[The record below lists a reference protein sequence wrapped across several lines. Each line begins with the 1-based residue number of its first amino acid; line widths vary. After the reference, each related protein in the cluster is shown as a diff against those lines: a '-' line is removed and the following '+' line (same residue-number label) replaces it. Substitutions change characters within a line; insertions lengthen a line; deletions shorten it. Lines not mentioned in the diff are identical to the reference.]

1 MSSQGRTSPPNREF
15 VEMTALVFKK
25 LSVWSSQLVGEM
37 NVGFCNIN
45 LELTR
50 HKG

>member
-25 LSVWSSQLVGEM
+25 LLVWSSQLVGDIKVES
-37 NVGFCNIN
+37 
-45 LELTR
+45 
-50 HKG
+50 